1 MAVFTAIGG
10 AVLGGLGIAGASA
23 LTTVAVGAAVA
34 GGVTAGVVGTVKSV
48 KKAEAAAVSARQA
61 TQVQIVQQQQQAIRQ
76 RRSAVRS
83 SVIARAQAQQAA
95 QTRGVGT
102 SSGALGGLASLS
114 SQLGANLG
122 YGSMMS
128 GLGQQF
134 TALSGLSAQQSA
146 DSAKFGAIAN
156 IGFGV
161 AKGAVNYAP
170 LFK

>member
-1 MAVFTAIGG
+1 MAVFTTLALATTLSTAGVIAAGTAIYG
-10 AVLGGLGIAGASA
+10 A
-23 LTTVAVGAAVA
+23 
-34 GGVTAGVVGTVKSV
+34 TAGVVSTVKSV

-61 TQVQIVQQQQQAIRQ
+61 TEVQIVQQQQQATRQ

-114 SQLGANLG
+114 SQLGSNLG

-156 IGFGV
+156 IGFGL
-161 AKGAVNYAP
+161 AKGAVSYGPGAAEARD
-170 LFK
+170 FF

>member
-1 MAVFTAIGG
+1 MAFVG
-10 AVLGGLGIAGASA
+10 ALGTA
-23 LTTVAVGAAVA
+23 LTGLAAKSVGATVA
-34 GGVTAGVVGTVKSV
+34 GGAIIAGTTAGVVSTVKSV
-48 KKAEAAAVSARQA
+48 KKAEAAATSARQA
-61 TQVQIVQQQQQAIRQ
+61 TEVQIVQQQQQATRQ

-146 DSAKFGAIAN
+146 DSARFGAIAN

-161 AKGAVNYAP
+161 AKGAVNYGP

>member
-61 TQVQIVQQQQQAIRQ
+61 TEVQIVQQQQQAIRQ

-83 SVIARAQAQQAA
+83 SVIARAQARQAA

-134 TALSGLSAQQSA
+134 TALSAESSALSGLSSLQTAQ
-146 DSAKFGAIAN
+146 AN
-156 IGFGV
+156 LGFRLAGF
-161 AKGAVNYAP
+161 AAPYATT
-170 LFK
+170 

>member
-1 MAVFTAIGG
+1 MAFVGVLGSALTGG
-10 AVLGGLGIAGASA
+10 ALAAGTIGAAAVGGTVIAGA
-23 LTTVAVGAAVA
+23 
-34 GGVTAGVVGTVKSV
+34 TAGVVGTVKSV

-146 DSAKFGAIAN
+146 DSAKIWCYRKYRFWIS
-156 IGFGV
+156 
-161 AKGAVNYAP
+161 
-170 LFK
+170 

>member
-61 TQVQIVQQQQQAIRQ
+61 TEVQIVQQQQQAIRQ

-83 SVIARAQAQQAA
+83 SVIARAQARQAA

-114 SQLGANLG
+114 SQLGTNLG

-146 DSAKFGAIAN
+146 DSARFGAIAN